1 MDTYHII
8 TFEGILYAYN
18 KWYSEFQP
26 GWAHPKRYE
35 GILDFNQVEHTL
47 TTIPYQMI
55 SYYHHLHDMI

>member
-1 MDTYHII
+1 MSRLLDNVLSVIERRFWTDIKYY
-8 TFEGILYAYN
+8 LRRYLRMY
-18 KWYSEFQP
+18 EF
-26 GWAHPKRYE
+26 E